1 MDKLFVGLIGFI
13 IGLTPLVASSDNP
26 ETVTSSIAQ
35 RTDVGVTAYNND
47 LALVRDVRQMHLP
60 TGEILLTFE
69 DVATE
74 IRPETVSIRALEAPT
89 SLVIFEQNYEYDLI
103 TPQKLMEKYLGRD
116 VRLLNRNSR
125 YQFHE
130 VEAVLLSLNGG
141 PVYQIGND
149 IYLGHPGTV
158 VLPELPENLVA
169 RPSLV
174 WTLGNSRA
182 DQEVEITYL
191 TRGISWK
198 ADYVINIPRNE
209 DVMSLTGWVTLN
221 NQSGIAYD
229 HAELKLVAGD
239 VNVVQE
245 KMIAM
250 GGFGGGVYMV
260 DNMMALGMPVQEA
273 FADYHLYTV
282 PRRTSIAQ
290 NQSKQ
295 IMLLHAADIAFT
307 TRYEYRNYA
316 AQPLQQTS
324 PIKVDSFL
332 EFENKDTNQ
341 LGIPLPAGIMRVYQE
356 DSQKT
361 LQFAGEDTIEH
372 TPRNEPVTLKTGK
385 AFDVT
390 LELFWTEFEIISSTV
405 QEYAV
410 KVTVRNAKDEA
421 VTVDYYDTFH
431 AQWNILES
439 SQEYTREDAFTVLFP
454 VEVPAGDSAT
464 VTYKVRVG

>member
-1 MDKLFVGLIGFI
+1 MNKLFIGLIGI
-13 IGLTPLVASSDNP
+13 VIGLTPSVASTDNAQ
-26 ETVTSSIAQ
+26 TATSSVTQ
-35 RTDVGVTAYNND
+35 RTDVGVTVYNND

-74 IRPETVSIRALEAPT
+74 IRPETVSMRAIGAPA
-89 SLVIFEQNYEYDLI
+89 SLVIYEQNYEYDLI
-103 TPQKLMEKYLGRD
+103 TPQKLMEKYLGRN
-116 VRLLNRNSR
+116 VRLLNRDNQ

-130 VEAVLLSLNGG
+130 VDAVLLSLNGG

-174 WTLGNSRA
+174 WTLGNSRSEQ
-182 DQEVEITYL
+182 DVEITYL

-198 ADYVINIPRNE
+198 ADYVINIPRSD

-229 HAELKLVAGD
+229 NAELKLVAGD
-239 VNVVQE
+239 VNIVQDKE
-245 KMIAM
+245 MTM
-250 GGFGGGVYMV
+250 DGFGGGF
-260 DNMMALGMPVQEA
+260 MAYDGDFDMPVQEA

-295 IMLLHAADIAFT
+295 IMLLHASDIAFT
-307 TRYEYRNYA
+307 RRYAYRNYA

-324 PIKVDSFL
+324 PLKVDSFL
-332 EFENKDTNQ
+332 EFDNKDTNQ
-341 LGIPLPAGIMRVYQE
+341 LGIPLPAGTMRVYQE
-356 DSQKT
+356 DSQAT
-361 LQFAGEDTIEH
+361 LQFSGEDTIEH
-372 TPRNEPVTLKTGK
+372 TPRNEPVKLNTGK

-390 LELFWTEFEIISSTV
+390 LELIWTDYEVISSTV
-405 QEYAV
+405 HEYAV
-410 KVTVRNAKDEA
+410 KVTVRNEKDED

-431 AQWNILES
+431 TQWNILES
-439 SQEYTREDAFTVLFP
+439 SQEFTQEDAFTVLFP
-454 VEVPAGDSAT
+454 VEVSAGDSAT
-464 VTYKVRVG
+464 VTYRVRIG